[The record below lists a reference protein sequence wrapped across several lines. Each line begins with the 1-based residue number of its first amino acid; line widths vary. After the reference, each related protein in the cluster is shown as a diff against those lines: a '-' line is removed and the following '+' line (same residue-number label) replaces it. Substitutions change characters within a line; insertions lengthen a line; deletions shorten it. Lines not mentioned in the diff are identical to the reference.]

1 MRLFNDYK
9 IIFCD
14 IDDTLVHG
22 FMTDLMRL
30 TWDKMHS
37 NAVADLLMGVQERFN
52 LFKVNERLRFILRRY
67 NGKIIFLTARRH
79 NNATLRLLDKIL
91 GKKYTLNSLATD
103 NPEKDKIKVMQTYMR
118 ALTVKGDKC
127 AVFDDNIKV
136 RFAAGA
142 IGIDAFDPTVMTERI
157 V

>member
-22 FMTDLMRL
+22 FMTDLMRF
-30 TWDKMHS
+30 TWNKLHS
-37 NAVADLLMGVQERFN
+37 NTVADFLMGVQERFN

-67 NGKIIFLTARRH
+67 DGKIIFLTARRH

-91 GKKYTLNSLATD
+91 RKEYALNSLATD
-103 NPEKDKIKVMQTYMR
+103 NPEKDKVKVMQTYMQ
-118 ALTVKGDKC
+118 ALTEKGDKC
-127 AVFDDNIKV
+127 AVFDDNKKV

-142 IGIDAFDPTVMTERI
+142 IGIDAFDPTVMIERL

>member
-22 FMTDLMRL
+22 FMTDLMRF
-30 TWDKMHS
+30 TWDKLRS
-37 NAVADLLMGVQERFN
+37 NVVADFLMEIQERFN

-67 NGKIIFLTARRH
+67 DGKIIFLTARRH
-79 NNATLRLLDKIL
+79 NDATLRLLDKIL
-91 GKKYTLNSLATD
+91 GKEYTLNSLATD
-103 NPEKDKIKVMQTYMR
+103 NPERDKVEVMQTYMQ

-127 AVFDDNIKV
+127 AVFDDNKKV

-142 IGIDAFDPTVMTERI
+142 IGIDTFDPTVMIERL